1 MVEKHSIS
9 PRSVKENHA
18 PQGAKHILVIDDSEM
33 ILMVMA
39 EMLKLE
45 GYEVT
50 TAPDG
55 EKGIKS
61 YRNNPADLVITD
73 MVMPGKMGA
82 DVIMEL
88 REDCPSLSIIAMS
101 GGGDFGPEVEL
112 EIARGFNTYTIT
124 KPFNPERLL
133 AAIRKIF
140 AKQDAQVKK
149 RVVKEKK
156 PLN

>member
-1 MVEKHSIS
+1 MVEKPSIS
-9 PRSVKENHA
+9 PLS
-18 PQGAKHILVIDDSEM
+18 AKDNVRRQKAKRILVIDDSEM

-55 EKGIKS
+55 EKGIES
-61 YRNNPADLVITD
+61 YRRNPADLVITD
-73 MVMPGKMGA
+73 MIMPVKMGA

-88 REDCPSLSIIAMS
+88 REDFPNLDIIAMS

-112 EIARGFNTYTIT
+112 DIARGFNTYTIT
-124 KPFNPERLL
+124 KPFNTERLL

-140 AKQDAQVKK
+140 ARQDARVSK
-149 RVVKEKK
+149 RTLEKM
-156 PLN
+156 PPN